1 MTALDTLFPDGPR
14 TDHEKSAVREVASA
28 ARLRDLVGDPR
39 SRSPRAAGMS
49 DTRELARRAEA
60 AARSAV
66 PFAAVAPAVAS
77 EAPRRRRKLDPLSLS
92 AAALAVVAV
101 VTAVTVGGI
110 QAATAS
116 PAASALESLQAD
128 EATIQNAQQALTTT
142 RDGIVADIA
151 TQTAEATALRA
162 ALLDTATVPDP
173 LSSEGDVL
181 DVTDPAP
188 RQAAVA
194 ALDTYLAGL
203 AAIDIPAAPAE
214 YRRGDV
220 DEDSLVEVGGAIDA
234 AQERLEALDR
244 ETADMRTVRG
254 ALDALQPAAALALA
268 AFADSFVP
276 SAESATEERP
286 GAGEPFRVAV
296 TQTADAAAAADPWS
310 ADAQTAYAAYRDAFG
325 ALVEDQLRAEREEAD
340 RRAAEQQQQPSFPQ
354 NPGTGGTTPPDP
366 VESPAP
372 TEPDTQD
379 GDGTP

>member
-1 MTALDTLFPDGPR
+1 MTALDTLFPNGPR

-39 SRSPRAAGMS
+39 SRLPRTAGMS

-101 VTAVTVGGI
+101 VAAVTVGGI

-244 ETADMRTVRG
+244 ETADMRTARG
-254 ALDALQPAAALALA
+254 ALDALRPAAAPALA

-340 RRAAEQQQQPSFPQ
+340 RRAAEQQQSFPQ

>member
-1 MTALDTLFPDGPR
+1 MTALDELFPDGPR
-14 TDHEKSAVREVASA
+14 ADRERSAVREAASG
-28 ARLRDLVGDPR
+28 ARLRELVGDPR
-39 SRSPRAAGMS
+39 SRAPRAAGVT

-66 PFAAVAPAVAS
+66 PFAAAPTVPR
-77 EAPRRRRKLDPLSLS
+77 EAPRRRRRLDPLSVS

-101 VTAVTVGGI
+101 IGAVTVGGI

-116 PAASALESLQAD
+116 PAASALESLRAD
-128 EATIQNAQQALTTT
+128 EASIQNTHQALTAT
-142 RDGIVADIA
+142 RDGIVADIG

-173 LSSEGDVL
+173 LSSEGAVV
-181 DVTDPAP
+181 DVTDPAL

-203 AAIDIPAAPAE
+203 AAIEVPEAPAE
-214 YRRGDV
+214 YRRGEV

-234 AQERLEALDR
+234 AQERLEVLDG
-244 ETADMRTVRG
+244 ETAEMRTVRG
-254 ALDALQPAAALALA
+254 TLDALRPAAAPDLT
-268 AFADSFVP
+268 AFADSFVR

-296 TQTADAAAAADPWS
+296 TQTAAAAAAADPWT

-325 ALVEDQLRAEREEAD
+325 ALVDDQLRAEREEAD
-340 RRAAEQQQQPSFPQ
+340 RRAAEQQPSFPQ
-354 NPGTGGTTPPDP
+354 NPQNGGTTPPDP
-366 VESPAP
+366 IESPAP
-372 TEPDTQD
+372 TDPDTQE
-379 GDGTP
+379 GEGTP

>member
-1 MTALDTLFPDGPR
+1 MTALDALFPDGPR
-14 TDHEKSAVREVASA
+14 ADSEKSAAREVASA

-39 SRSPRAAGMS
+39 SRSPRVAGMA

-66 PFAAVAPAVAS
+66 PFAAVASPVTS
-77 EAPRRRRKLDPLSLS
+77 EAPRRRRRLDPLSLS
-92 AAALAVVAV
+92 AAALAAVAV
-101 VTAVTVGGI
+101 VAAVAVGGI

-116 PAASALESLQAD
+116 PAASALESLRAD

-151 TQTAEATALRA
+151 TQTAEARALRA

-181 DVTDPAP
+181 EVTDPAP

-203 AAIDIPAAPAE
+203 AALVIPEAPAE

-244 ETADMRTVRG
+244 ETTDMRTIRG
-254 ALDALQPAAALALA
+254 ALDALRPDAAPALA
-268 AFADSFVP
+268 AFAGSFIP
-276 SAESATEERP
+276 SAESATQERP
-286 GAGEPFRVAV
+286 RAGEPFRVAL
-296 TQTADAAAAADPWS
+296 TRTAEAAAAADPWT
-310 ADAQTAYAAYRDAFG
+310 ADAQTAYAAYRDALG
-325 ALVEDQLRAEREEAD
+325 ALVEDELRLEREEEAD
-340 RRAAEQQQQPSFPQ
+340 RRAAEQQPSFPQ
-354 NPGTGGTTPPDP
+354 NPGTGGATPPDP
-366 VESPAP
+366 IESPAP